1 MPRRDHALTA
11 EELAAYAA
19 ANPHDAALQKLGLF
33 ELLANTGGGV
43 LDPAQVAQRQ
53 GPWRQPTSQPVTACE
68 LDVGYVVVDV
78 TCIAIGGVELLA
90 GVTDE
95 LSEAVAEAARP
106 VMSKIQTIIAE
117 MARAGASTT
126 DIAKG
131 VFDILVIIWS
141 GGCLGAVVAAF
152 VGNLTWY
159 YSVLY
164 GATAMAT
171 IIAAVAT
178 DGVAFVAEVALEVVT
193 FGMLVADCV
202 NAVAAC
208 DLIPS
213 AHASAAPLAPAS
225 HAGRAL
231 KCPRVSPVL
240 SWR

>member
-1 MPRRDHALTA
+1 VPRPDHTLTT

-19 ANPHDAALQKLGLF
+19 ANPHDAALQALGLP

-43 LDPAQVAQRQ
+43 WDPAQVPRRQWPSRQR
-53 GPWRQPTSQPVTACE
+53 TAESVTACE
-68 LDVGYVVVDV
+68 LDVGYVVFDV
-78 TCIAIGGVELLA
+78 ICLAIGGIELRA
-90 GVTDE
+90 GVTE
-95 LSEAVAEAARP
+95 ETAEAVAEAARP
-106 VMSKIQTIIAE
+106 VMSKIETIIAE
-117 MARAGASTT
+117 MARAGASAT

-152 VGNLTWY
+152 VSNLTWY

-164 GATAMAT
+164 GATALAT

-202 NAVAAC
+202 NAVEAC
-208 DLIPS
+208 DLVPS
-213 AHASAAPLAPAS
+213 AHASGEPVASAGPA
-225 HAGRAL
+225 G
-231 KCPRVSPVL
+231 
-240 SWR
+240 

>member
-1 MPRRDHALTA
+1 MPGRDHALTA
-11 EELAAYAA
+11 EELTAYAA
-19 ANPHDAALQKLGLF
+19 ANPHDAALQKLGLP

-43 LDPAQVAQRQ
+43 LDPTHVPQRQ
-53 GPWRQPTSQPVTACE
+53 RPWRQPTSPPVTVCE
-68 LDVGYVVVDV
+68 LDVGYVVFDV
-78 TCIAIGGVELLA
+78 LCLAIGGVELRA
-90 GVTDE
+90 GVTE
-95 LSEAVAEAARP
+95 ETAEAVAEAARP

-117 MARAGASTT
+117 MARAGASAT

-131 VFDILVIIWS
+131 VFDILVVIWS

-213 AHASAAPLAPAS
+213 AHASAESVAPAGQ
-225 HAGRAL
+225 AG
-231 KCPRVSPVL
+231 
-240 SWR
+240 

>member
-1 MPRRDHALTA
+1 VPRPDHTLTT

-19 ANPHDAALQKLGLF
+19 ANPHDAALQALGLP

-43 LDPAQVAQRQ
+43 WDPAQVPRRQWPSRQR
-53 GPWRQPTSQPVTACE
+53 TAESVTACE
-68 LDVGYVVVDV
+68 LDVGYVVFDV
-78 TCIAIGGVELLA
+78 ICLAIGGIELRA
-90 GVTDE
+90 GVTE
-95 LSEAVAEAARP
+95 ETAEAVAEAARP
-106 VMSKIQTIIAE
+106 VMSKIETTIAE
-117 MARAGASTT
+117 MARAGASAT

-152 VGNLTWY
+152 VSNLTWY

-164 GATAMAT
+164 GATALAT

-202 NAVAAC
+202 NAVEAC
-208 DLIPS
+208 DLVPS
-213 AHASAAPLAPAS
+213 AHASGEPVASAGPA
-225 HAGRAL
+225 G
-231 KCPRVSPVL
+231 
-240 SWR
+240 